1 MIFNEIF
8 LNLGIGYKEQNC
20 IIHFFIMHQ
29 TNRSLLT
36 TVIFNDH
43 YLFNKSDFIKYAD
56 YNIVMTEKDSI
67 KCKELATK
75 NFWVLP
81 LETKVDERLFRNILK
96 KVM

>member
-1 MIFNEIF
+1 M
-8 LNLGIGYKEQNC
+8 C
-20 IIHFFIMHQ
+20 I
-29 TNRSLLT
+29 RDS
-36 TVIFNDH
+36 
-43 YLFNKSDFIKYAD
+43 